1 MRPIPAGS
9 KAGQMPPKKVPT
21 KNSWWKLCDL
31 SAKDLSRKV
40 WQGINDDDVWG
51 RSAQLAY
58 YFFFALFPL
67 AICLTAVLGLIVGSS
82 SRTAQNLIDYLTRA
96 MPPSAVALVHQTMHT
111 ALTASGGGKI
121 TFGLLLALFF
131 ASSGLSALMDTLNVV
146 FGVRERR
153 SLLRQRIVAL
163 LLTLIVGG
171 LICLAVLLVVIGDH
185 IANTLDVT
193 ALKWTWKAVEYPVAV
208 LFLLFAYS
216 LIYYY
221 APDLRHRQRRWLT
234 LGSVIGVSLWIL
246 ASFGLRVY
254 LHFFN
259 SYTVTYG
266 ALGAVMTLL
275 LWFYVTGFSMLVGG
289 EINAIIDKTRD
300 S

>member
-1 MRPIPAGS
+1 MS
-9 KAGQMPPKKVPT
+9 T
-21 KNSWWKLCDL
+21 
-31 SAKDLSRKV
+31 KDLTVKV

-67 AICLTAVLGLIVGSS
+67 AICLTAVLGLFVGST
-82 SRTAQNLIDYLTRA
+82 SRTTQSLVEYLTRA
-96 MPPSAVALVHQTMHT
+96 MPWSAVTIVQQTVHT
-111 ALTASGGGKI
+111 ALSASGGGKI
-121 TFGLLLALFF
+121 TFGLLFGLFF

-153 SLLRQRIVAL
+153 SLLKQRVIAL

-171 LICLAVLLVVIGDH
+171 LICAAVLLFIIGDH
-185 IANTLDVT
+185 VANALGVG
-193 ALKWTWKAVEYPVAV
+193 ALKWAWQMVEYPVAI
-208 LFLLFAYS
+208 LFLLLAYS
-216 LIYYY
+216 LIFYF
-221 APDLRHRQRRWLT
+221 APDLPRPQWRWFT
-234 LGSVIGVSLWIL
+234 LGSVTGVSLWVI
-246 ASFGLRVY
+246 ASVGLRVY

-289 EINAIIDKTRD
+289 EINAILARVGN
-300 S
+300 

>member
-1 MRPIPAGS
+1 
-9 KAGQMPPKKVPT
+9 MPPKKVPT
-21 KNSWWKLCDL
+21 KNTWWKLCDL
-31 SAKDLSRKV
+31 SAKDLTVKV
-40 WQGINDDDVWG
+40 WHGINDDDVWG

-67 AICLTAVLGLIVGSS
+67 AICLTAVLGVIVGST

-96 MPPSAVALVHQTMHT
+96 MPPSAVTIVHQTMHT
-111 ALTASGGGKI
+111 ALSASGGGKI
-121 TFGLLLALFF
+121 TFGILLALFF

-153 SLLRQRIVAL
+153 SLLRQRVIAL

-171 LICLAVLLVVIGDH
+171 LICLAVLLVVVGDH
-185 IANTLDVT
+185 IAGTLGVG
-193 ALKWTWKAVEYPVAV
+193 ALKLVWRILEYPGAV

-234 LGSVIGVSLWIL
+234 LGSIVGVALWIL

-266 ALGAVMTLL
+266 TLGAVMTLL
-275 LWFYVTGFSMLVGG
+275 LWFYVTGFSILVGG

-300 S
+300 P